1 MGCNISNNHHCND
14 NEFDDSVNSNNNND
28 SNSSNNKI
36 GGVRDLDKIR
46 VDISTNVLIVGDN
59 RVKVA
64 TSCVL
69 ASMAKDLARELS
81 INICTKTP
89 NIPQM
94 NILKKDG
101 INVYE
106 GEMIDTNSITKVIKK
121 CNPDVIFIV
130 TPSSSTRV
138 NETISLMQQCKR
150 SGIGHVILLSNTII
164 ESSISSIFGD
174 HYIQIE
180 RFLITSG
187 LSYTIIRIPIYMDNY
202 LSQLD
207 SIASYGIFYQP
218 LTPYCVYS
226 SIAII
231 DVAEAVTKVLLNPG
245 IYADATITL
254 NGPAACGNSAAE
266 AFSLA
271 LGTIVTYEQISYESF
286 KDCLLMSKMH
296 EWQVNGMMELFKIYE
311 KNEEIPEV
319 TTLQE
324 LLGRPPTDVIALA
337 KAAVADTGLN
347 KVNRRGSYIFN
358 ANLRVTKYSPQFN
371 QGPSGCMGILAVT
384 MILVKTQKLKSSLKS
399 SSKIRDSPKS
409 KKKGVRFFTEETA
422 AQSEVNKARFS
433 FTDSDIAES
442 PKLKNESEILLIS
455 ETMEST
461 EVDVPIDEKFVKFVK
476 VDGNIN
482 ISLDESFHR
491 SDEIETSREFLG
503 ARERFNSIDSNDTG
517 ISLDS
522 PKVIF
527 GKEIDNF
534 RHEEEED
541 ISEQLVNKEYV
552 TLHLKSKF
560 VILLE
565 GNLTFI
571 PAYTYLSSMNT
582 GVDSAQSIPVSTQM
596 QSGKKQIFGSH
607 PQSGKK
613 IFGTQQMSLSKKL
626 ARKSVEEVLNS
637 SSLDISST
645 SSSGRKISSEVSA
658 PNSVNSA
665 IFSSTSQ
672 IPKSSTKLDDKSLV
686 ARTIGSVENKSFSL
700 QGYSV
705 RVDPQNPLRIIVNGL
720 KKWGK
725 LFFLETASE
734 DDHDRWIKCIT
745 SHIEFEENKLDCE
758 NTGYLI

>member
-1 MGCNISNNHHCND
+1 
-14 NEFDDSVNSNNNND
+14 
-28 SNSSNNKI
+28 
-36 GGVRDLDKIR
+36 
-46 VDISTNVLIVGDN
+46 
-59 RVKVA
+59 
-64 TSCVL
+64 
-69 ASMAKDLARELS
+69 
-81 INICTKTP
+81 
-89 NIPQM
+89 
-94 NILKKDG
+94 
-101 INVYE
+101 
-106 GEMIDTNSITKVIKK
+106 
-121 CNPDVIFIV
+121 
-130 TPSSSTRV
+130 
-138 NETISLMQQCKR
+138 
-150 SGIGHVILLSNTII
+150 
-164 ESSISSIFGD
+164 
-174 HYIQIE
+174 
-180 RFLITSG
+180 
-187 LSYTIIRIPIYMDNY
+187 MDNY

-218 LTPYCVYS
+218 LTTDCVYS

-254 NGPAACGNSAAE
+254 NGPAASGNSAAE

-271 LGTIVTYEQISYESF
+271 LGKLVTYEQISYESF

-311 KNEEIPEV
+311 MIEEIPEV

-324 LLGRPPTDVIALA
+324 LLGRPPTDVVALA

-347 KVNRRGSYIFN
+347 IVNRRGSYIFN
-358 ANLRVTKYSPQFN
+358 ANLRATKYSPQFN

-399 SSKIRDSPKS
+399 SSKICDSPKS

-433 FTDSDIAES
+433 FTDIDIAGS
-442 PKLKNESEILLIS
+442 QKLKNESEILLMS
-455 ETMEST
+455 EAMETT

-476 VDGNIN
+476 VDGNS
-482 ISLDESFHR
+482 SLDESFHR
-491 SDEIETSREFLG
+491 SDEIESSREFLG
-503 ARERFNSIDSNDTG
+503 ARERFNSTDSNDTG

-534 RHEEEED
+534 RHEEEEED

-571 PAYTYLSSMNT
+571 PAYTYLSSINT
-582 GVDSAQSIPVSTQM
+582 GMDSAQSIPVSTQM
-596 QSGKKQIFGSH
+596 QSGKKQISH
-607 PQSGKK
+607 SPSLSGKK
-613 IFGTQQMSLSKKL
+613 IFGTQQISLSKKL

-645 SSSGRKISSEVSA
+645 SSS
-658 PNSVNSA
+658 VNSA
-665 IFSSTSQ
+665 IFSSSSQ
-672 IPKSSTKLDDKSLV
+672 IPKSSTKLDDKSLA

-725 LFFLETASE
+725 LFFLDTASD
-734 DDHDRWIKCIT
+734 DDHDRWMKCIT

>member
-1 MGCNISNNHHCND
+1 MGCTYSKSHCSNDELN
-14 NEFDDSVNSNNNND
+14 DSVNSYQ
-28 SNSSNNKI
+28 SHTSI
-36 GGVRDLDKIR
+36 DKIR

-69 ASMAKDLARELS
+69 YQMAKDKNRELS

-106 GEMIDTNSITKVIKK
+106 GEMIDTSSITKVIKK

-164 ESSISSIFGD
+164 ESSVSSIFGD

-207 SIASYGIFYQP
+207 SMASYGIFYQP
-218 LTPYCVYS
+218 LTPYCAYS

-254 NGPAACGNSAAE
+254 NGPAASGNSAAE

-271 LGTIVTYEQISYESF
+271 LGKVVTYEQISYESF

-324 LLGRPPTDVIALA
+324 LLGRPPTDVVALA

-347 KVNRRGSYIFN
+347 KVSRRGSYIFN
-358 ANLRVTKYSPQFN
+358 ANLRATKYSPQFN

-399 SSKIRDSPKS
+399 SSKSWDSPTS
-409 KKKGVRFFTEETA
+409 RKKGVRFFTEEA
-422 AQSEVNKARFS
+422 AAESDVNKARFS
-433 FTDSDIAES
+433 FSDIDIAGS
-442 PKLKNESEILLIS
+442 PKLKNESENLLMC

-482 ISLDESFHR
+482 IPLDESFHR
-491 SDEIETSREFLG
+491 SDESEASREFLG
-503 ARERFNSIDSNDTG
+503 ARERFSSTDSNDTG
-517 ISLDS
+517 ISLDA

-527 GKEIDNF
+527 GKEIHNF
-534 RHEEEED
+534 RHEEED
-541 ISEQLVNKEYV
+541 ISEQLDNKEYV
-552 TLHLKSKF
+552 TLHLMSKF

-571 PAYTYLSSMNT
+571 PAHTYLSTMNT
-582 GVDSAQSIPVSTQM
+582 GVDSGQSTITQSGKK
-596 QSGKKQIFGSH
+596 QSGKKQIFDS
-607 PQSGKK
+607 PTLSGKK
-613 IFGTQQMSLSKKL
+613 IFGSLTPQMPLSKKL
-626 ARKSVEEVLNS
+626 GRKSVEEVLNS
-637 SSLDISST
+637 SSLETASTTPSTGRRFSWEASTNSS
-645 SSSGRKISSEVSA
+645 A
-658 PNSVNSA
+658 NSV
-665 IFSSTSQ
+665 IFSSSSQ
-672 IPKSSTKLDDKSLV
+672 IPKLSTKLDDRSLA

-705 RVDPQNPLRIIVNGL
+705 RVDPQNPSRIIVNGL

-725 LFFLETASE
+725 LFFLDTASE

-745 SHIEFEENKLDCE
+745 SHIEFEDNKVDGE

>member
-1 MGCNISNNHHCND
+1 MGCNISNNNKNN
-14 NEFDDSVNSNNNND
+14 NELDDSINSYQ
-28 SNSSNNKI
+28 SHTSI
-36 GGVRDLDKIR
+36 DKIR

-69 ASMAKDLARELS
+69 NQMAKDNNRELS
-81 INICTKTP
+81 ISICTKTP
-89 NIPQM
+89 NHPQM

-106 GEMIDTNSITKVIKK
+106 GEMIDTTSITKVIKK

-164 ESSISSIFGD
+164 EFSQSSLFGD

-218 LTPYCVYS
+218 LTPYCIYS

-231 DVAEAVTKVLLNPG
+231 DVAEAVSKVLLNPG

-254 NGPAACGNSAAE
+254 NGPAASGNTAAE

-271 LGTIVTYEQISYESF
+271 LGKIVTYEQISFESF

-311 KNEEIPEV
+311 MNEEIPEV
-319 TTLQE
+319 TTLQD
-324 LLGRPPTDVIALA
+324 LLGRPPTDVVALA
-337 KAAVADTGLN
+337 KAAVDDTGLN
-347 KVNRRGSYIFN
+347 SKVKVNPRGAYIFN
-358 ANLRVTKYSPQFN
+358 ANIRATKYSPQFN

-399 SSKIRDSPKS
+399 SSKSWDSTTIATVKS
-409 KKKGVRFFTEETA
+409 KKKGVRFVAEETA
-422 AQSEVNKARFS
+422 AQSEVSKTRFS
-433 FTDSDIAES
+433 FSDSDIAGS
-442 PKLKNESEILLIS
+442 PTVKNESENLLMS
-455 ETMEST
+455 EATEST

-482 ISLDESFHR
+482 IPIDEPFHH
-491 SDEIETSREFLG
+491 SNEIPSEISRDFQG
-503 ARERFNSIDSNDTG
+503 ARERLNSTDSNDTG

-522 PKVIF
+522 PKVVF
-527 GKEIDNF
+527 GKEIHNF
-534 RHEEEED
+534 RHDEEED

-582 GVDSAQSIPVSTQM
+582 GVDSAQSTPVSTPI
-596 QSGKKQIFGSH
+596 QS
-607 PQSGKK
+607 
-613 IFGTQQMSLSKKL
+613 
-626 ARKSVEEVLNS
+626 
-637 SSLDISST
+637 
-645 SSSGRKISSEVSA
+645 
-658 PNSVNSA
+658 
-665 IFSSTSQ
+665 
-672 IPKSSTKLDDKSLV
+672 
-686 ARTIGSVENKSFSL
+686 
-700 QGYSV
+700 
-705 RVDPQNPLRIIVNGL
+705 
-720 KKWGK
+720 
-725 LFFLETASE
+725 
-734 DDHDRWIKCIT
+734 
-745 SHIEFEENKLDCE
+745 
-758 NTGYLI
+758 

>member
-1 MGCNISNNHHCND
+1 MGCNVSNNHHCND
-14 NEFDDSVNSNNNND
+14 NEYDDSVND
-28 SNSSNNKI
+28 SNSSSNKT

-69 ASMAKDLARELS
+69 ASMAKDKNRELS

-89 NIPQM
+89 NIAQM

-254 NGPAACGNSAAE
+254 NGPAASGNSAAE

-271 LGTIVTYEQISYESF
+271 LGKIVTYEQISYESF

-319 TTLQE
+319 TTLQDI
-324 LLGRPPTDVIALA
+324 LGRPPTDVVALA

-358 ANLRVTKYSPQFN
+358 ANLRATKYSPQFN

-399 SSKIRDSPKS
+399 SSKSWDSSTMAAKS

-433 FTDSDIAES
+433 FTDSDITGS
-442 PKLKNESEILLIS
+442 PKLKNESELLLMS

-461 EVDVPIDEKFVKFVK
+461 EVDVPIDDKFVKFVK

-482 ISLDESFHR
+482 IDESFHH

-503 ARERFNSIDSNDTG
+503 ARRERFNSIDSNDTG

-527 GKEIDNF
+527 GKVIDNF

-582 GVDSAQSIPVSTQM
+582 GMDSAQSLPVSTQM
-596 QSGKKQIFGSH
+596 QSGKKQTFGSTGSH
-607 PQSGKK
+607 SPSLSGKK
-613 IFGTQQMSLSKKL
+613 IFGTPQISLSKKL

-637 SSLDISST
+637 SSLDVPST
-645 SSSGRKISSEVSA
+645 SS
-658 PNSVNSA
+658 SVNSA
-665 IFSSTSQ
+665 IFSSPSQ

-725 LFFLETASE
+725 LFFLETAS
-734 DDHDRWIKCIT
+734 DDDNDRWIKCIA
-745 SHIEFEENKLDCE
+745 SHIEFEENKECE

>member
-14 NEFDDSVNSNNNND
+14 NEFDDSVNSYNNND
-28 SNSSNNKI
+28 SNSSNNKT

-69 ASMAKDLARELS
+69 ASMAKDKNRELS

-89 NIPQM
+89 NIAQM

-271 LGTIVTYEQISYESF
+271 LGKLVTYEQISYESF
-286 KDCLLMSKMH
+286 KDCLLMSNMH
-296 EWQVNGMMELFKIYE
+296 EWQVNGMIELFKIYE

-319 TTLQE
+319 NTLQE
-324 LLGRPPTDVIALA
+324 LLGRPPTDVVALA
-337 KAAVADTGLN
+337 KAAVADIGLN

-358 ANLRVTKYSPQFN
+358 ANLRATKYSPQFN

-399 SSKIRDSPKS
+399 SSKICDSPKS

-422 AQSEVNKARFS
+422 AQLEVNKARSS
-433 FTDSDIAES
+433 FTDSDIAGS
-442 PKLKNESEILLIS
+442 PKLKNESEILLMS
-455 ETMEST
+455 VETT

-482 ISLDESFHR
+482 ISLDEFHR
-491 SDEIETSREFLG
+491 SDEIETSREFFG
-503 ARERFNSIDSNDTG
+503 ARERFNSTDSNDTG

-534 RHEEEED
+534 RHEEEEED

-571 PAYTYLSSMNT
+571 PAYTYLSSINT
-582 GVDSAQSIPVSTQM
+582 GMDSAQSSSISSQM
-596 QSGKKQIFGSH
+596 QSGKKQMFSTGSH
-607 PQSGKK
+607 SPSLSGKK
-613 IFGTQQMSLSKKL
+613 IFGTQQISLSKKL

-637 SSLDISST
+637 SSLDISNA
-645 SSSGRKISSEVSA
+645 SSSA
-658 PNSVNSA
+658 NSA
-665 IFSSTSQ
+665 IFSSPSQ
-672 IPKSSTKLDDKSLV
+672 IPKLSTKLDDKSLM

-700 QGYSV
+700 LGYSV
-705 RVDPQNPLRIIVNGL
+705 RVDPQDPLRIIVNGL

-725 LFFLETASE
+725 LFFLDTASD

-745 SHIEFEENKLDCE
+745 SHINFEENKLDSE